1 MDPGLLERADDQA
14 GYPAAVE
21 SARLWDDLLAV
32 NGAAVN
38 VREYRGPLPFW
49 SYFPEMCW
57 RGRRIGST
65 KSKAPRR
72 ELTALYRYTLTGE
85 LNGDDEIRGFYEDD
99 ITNLEVEDR
108 QAITVENW
116 LGKTCSTCRLRTG
129 ERGRAMIE
137 MSDRPA

>member
-1 MDPGLLERADDQA
+1 LLATLA
-14 GYPAAVE
+14 AHAVE
-21 SARLWDDLLAV
+21 GSRRDLSPECDEAESSS
-32 NGAAVN
+32 

-72 ELTALYRYTLTGE
+72 ELTALYRYSLTGE
-85 LNGDDEIRGFYEDD
+85 LYGDDEIRGFYEDD

-116 LGKTCSTCRLRTG
+116 LGKTCSTVPSTNRRT
-129 ERGRAMIE
+129 RTRD
-137 MSDRPA
+137 DRDVGPPCID